1 MYSSIEAVGDQM
13 TSGLQAVS
21 ISLSTYKAIEAQR
34 LSFSESHDAIIRR
47 ALSERTSKHRPGP
60 VRSMNVIRGA
70 GRRRGNIKVM
80 LFGRA
85 QSVMNL
91 KDAYL
96 VCLTALVR
104 HKASLFQLLA
114 VEGTE
119 RRRWIASSAEAL
131 FVTSPHLAS
140 DHAHRIAPNW
150 FVDTNVSRAQIRSRL
165 TTACLRAGVR
175 FGDAVSIVEG

>member
-47 ALSERTSKHRPGP
+47 ALSERTSKHRPAP

-150 FVDTNVSRAQIRSRL
+150 FVDTNVSRAQIMSRL